1 MLTKAGFG
9 YSPRSQSG
17 TPTTT
22 APISKP
28 RSATQ
33 PEGAVKGAAGRG
45 PAGSR
50 CRRSG
55 GPGRRA
61 VAAQDALAICAGRG
75 HRAVRVQADRPAP
88 AVHGNEMV
96 KSAEQEQILEAGG
109 AALASGPDV
118 MHLTGRGPL
127 SAAGEPAAAVPG
139 GHRAA
144 QVRRDLL

>member
-9 YSPRSQSG
+9 DSPRSQSG

-22 APISKP
+22 APRSKP

-33 PEGAVKGAAGRG
+33 PEGAAGRGAAG
-45 PAGSR
+45 
-50 CRRSG
+50 SG

-88 AVHGNEMV
+88 AVHGDEMV
-96 KSAEQEQILEAGG
+96 KSAEQEQILDSTASASPVLAGAAGG
-109 AALASGPDV
+109 
-118 MHLTGRGPL
+118 
-127 SAAGEPAAAVPG
+127 
-139 GHRAA
+139 
-144 QVRRDLL
+144 